1 MQTLEQ
7 IFGAAVRDLRREKQR
22 ISQEDFADKA
32 GIHRTYV
39 SSIELGKV
47 KVSIAIAEKLAVV
60 LEFPLSNS
68 GATSSRS
75 GKVELRAEPVSPRRR
90 TCRSRNQTSR
100 RRRAVRSAGSGGTD
114 APGLA
119 GGQGVGPI

>member
-7 IFGAAVRDLRREKQR
+7 IFGAAVRARREKRR

-47 KVSIAIAEKLAVV
+47 TISIAIAEKLAVA
-60 LEFPLSNS
+60 LQTPLSTLWRDVER
-68 GATSSRS
+68 AQRRS
-75 GKVELRAEPVSPRRR
+75 
-90 TCRSRNQTSR
+90 
-100 RRRAVRSAGSGGTD
+100 D
-114 APGLA
+114 
-119 GGQGVGPI
+119 

>member
-7 IFGAAVRDLRREKQR
+7 IFGAAVRARREKRR

-47 KVSIAIAEKLAVV
+47 TISIAIAEKLAVA
-60 LEFPLSNS
+60 LETPLS
-68 GATSSRS
+68 TLWRD
-75 GKVELRAEPVSPRRR
+75 VERAQRKS
-90 TCRSRNQTSR
+90 
-100 RRRAVRSAGSGGTD
+100 D
-114 APGLA
+114 
-119 GGQGVGPI
+119 